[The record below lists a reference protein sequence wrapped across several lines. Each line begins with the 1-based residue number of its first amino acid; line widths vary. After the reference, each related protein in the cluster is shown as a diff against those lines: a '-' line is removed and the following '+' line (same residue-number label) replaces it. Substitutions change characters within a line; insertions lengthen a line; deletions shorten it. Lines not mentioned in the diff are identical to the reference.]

1 MVDKENRTANTAI
14 KSTTP
19 TSLWKHSITHEV
31 PTEYGSTKGEKNTHR
46 SELSPLLVVSRP
58 PLFGLLW
65 HPRIGGCQSTGI
77 DPEYPQHSHSFY
89 RPGTVLS
96 WLFKQIFRRDESLK
110 NIFSLIWSR
119 QNKNEKPEDWSQFT
133 RWKITYFD

>member
-1 MVDKENRTANTAI
+1 MIIQTCIYHQHSGLIILFMHDSNVRQDKIYSKQLILWWTKETEL
-14 KSTTP
+14 P
-19 TSLWKHSITHEV
+19 TLPSKAQCLHH
-31 PTEYGSTKGEKNTHR
+31 YGNIPPHMKCQQNMDPKTGKKNTHK

-58 PLFGLLW
+58 PLFGLLR

-96 WLFKQIFRRDESLK
+96 
-110 NIFSLIWSR
+110 
-119 QNKNEKPEDWSQFT
+119 
-133 RWKITYFD
+133 